1 MENQRL
7 RTVNSILKMEGL
19 AEEAEEDL
27 QKIGD
32 NNLKIA
38 NKMMKQTIEKER
50 EAFHAL
56 RR

>member
-19 AEEAEEDL
+19 GEEAEEDL